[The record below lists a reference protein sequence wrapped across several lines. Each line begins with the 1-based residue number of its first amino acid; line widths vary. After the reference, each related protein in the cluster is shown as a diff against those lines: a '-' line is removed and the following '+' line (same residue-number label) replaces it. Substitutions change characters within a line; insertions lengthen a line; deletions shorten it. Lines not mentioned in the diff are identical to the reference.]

1 MAIKQD
7 SFPQNRISAC
17 AMIHSSLSSFLS
29 MDRTFAWSRRA
40 SGDVVITFDRKPVT
54 TLRGKTA
61 VRFLARI
68 EGKGP
73 EGSQQVMAR
82 FTGNF
87 KRGNERR

>member
-1 MAIKQD
+1 MTQ
-7 SFPQNRISAC
+7 P
-17 AMIHSSLSSFLS
+17 H
-29 MDRTFAWSRRA
+29 TFAWSRRA

-54 TLRGKTA
+54 TLRGKAA

-73 EGSQQVMAR
+73 EDSQQVMAR